1 MSANAAGLRRLL
13 RQSGT
18 EARWWSVTTE
28 ESMTRVELEQLR
40 AVAREY
46 RRQRDELGAALRE
59 LVRWG
64 SGCIS
69 EPDCGDCRW
78 CNAGRALASYER
90 ILSHEGRK

>member
-1 MSANAAGLRRLL
+1 MTDLGGLR
-13 RQSGT
+13 
-18 EARWWSVTTE
+18 
-28 ESMTRVELEQLR
+28 VEIEQLR

-59 LVRWG
+59 VVRWG

-78 CNAGRALASYER
+78 CNASRALASYER
-90 ILSHEGRK
+90 ILGHEGRK